1 VDEEARD
8 NLTRRGLKEGATVLG
23 FAGAI
28 GAYGGFFIPRAF
40 GSSIEA
46 TGGPHVALTAFIVFY
61 MACLALT
68 WWYYS
73 RKDAEVPC

>member
-1 VDEEARD
+1 MDEEARD

-28 GAYGGFFIPRAF
+28 GAYGGFFVPRTF

-46 TGGPHVALTAFIVFY
+46 TDSPQAALTAFIIFY
-61 MACLALT
+61 LTCLALT
-68 WWYYS
+68 WWYYF
-73 RKDAEVPC
+73 RQNAEVPC

>member
-1 VDEEARD
+1 
-8 NLTRRGLKEGATVLG
+8 VLG

-46 TGGPHVALTAFIVFY
+46 TNEPRAALMAFIVFY
-61 MACLALT
+61 LTCLALT
-68 WWYYS
+68 WWYYF
-73 RKDAEVPC
+73 RRNAEVPC